1 MKNQNGINRRKNW
14 PFQYKRTSPS
24 SPVRRNISH
33 LGFGSGRGVP
43 ADGGPILL
51 ASCPLA
57 VAGERAARRRTK
69 PANPGQ
75 KSTERSG
82 WREEKEKERESFYF
96 VGGFFRRGRV
106 YM

>member
-1 MKNQNGINRRKNW
+1 MEEKIRKNR
-14 PFQYKRTSPS
+14 PFQYKRTC
-24 SPVRRNISH
+24 PVRRNISH

-51 ASCPLA
+51 ASSPLA

-69 PANPGQ
+69 PGNPGQ